1 MVLRMDFSLMDE
13 TSKAIFIV
21 LVFIVAYIFALI
33 PLGMVLDPSSTLAE
47 RMMNFETPELR
58 LLNMLAVVVALAVGF
73 LVSYNIA
80 LAQRDEPEHQL
91 EIIKKAL
98 SDDERL
104 IIEEVE
110 RSGEITQDSL
120 RFRLDWSKAKV
131 STVLSNLD
139 RMGVIQRERMGK
151 TYKVF
156 LDSSRVS

>member
-1 MVLRMDFSLMDE
+1 MDFSLMDE

>member
-1 MVLRMDFSLMDE
+1 MDE

>member
-13 TSKAIFIV
+13 TSKAIFII
-21 LVFIVAYIFALI
+21 LVFIVSYIFALV
-33 PLGMVLDPSSTLAE
+33 PLGIVLDPTSTLAE

-104 IIEEVE
+104 VVEEGE
-110 RSGEITQDSL
+110 RAGDITQDSL

-156 LDSSRVS
+156 LDSSRVT